1 VSRSVERFPFQL
13 EVRPG
18 DTLRGDLWRPDAP
31 AAGAAIVV
39 CHGFKG
45 FKDWGFFPY
54 VAEELAR
61 HTGCVTASFN
71 FTGSGVRDEI
81 ETFTDLEGFSRNTIS
96 RELEDL
102 EAVLDRLGSGRAGEA
117 RFPSAHRFGLLG
129 HSRGGATCILKTA
142 TRSQV
147 RGLVTWAAIAGFDR
161 YVDMFGPRWEAGEV
175 VEIPN
180 ARTGQMMP
188 LRRNFLD
195 DLRANPERL
204 DVLAAA
210 RSLDVPWLVVHG
222 TRDES
227 VPFADAELLAEAGG
241 PRAMMMMVEGA
252 GHTFGSGH
260 PFAGT
265 NDHLERIVERSGD
278 LLRRC
283 LAPEA
288 S

>member
-1 VSRSVERFPFQL
+1 VSREVLHQPFAF
-13 EVRPG
+13 EIRTG
-18 DTLRGDLWRPDAP
+18 DVIRGDVWRPDAP
-31 AAGAAIVV
+31 VPGAAVVV

-54 VAEELAR
+54 LAEEMAR
-61 HTGCVTASFN
+61 RTGCLTASFN
-71 FTGSGVRDEI
+71 FTGCGVGEDL

-96 RELEDL
+96 RELGDL
-102 EAVLDRLGSGRAGEA
+102 EAVLDRLAAGRCGDVQVPPAD
-117 RFPSAHRFGLLG
+117 RFGLLG
-129 HSRGGATCILKTA
+129 HSRGGATCILEAA

-147 RGLVTWAAIAGFDR
+147 RGLVTWAAIAGLER
-161 YVDMFGPRWEAGEV
+161 YVALYGERWDAGQV

-188 LRRNFLD
+188 LRRNVLD
-195 DLRANPERL
+195 DLRANRDRL

-210 RSLDVPWLVVHG
+210 RTLRVPWLVVHG
-222 TRDES
+222 TEDES
-227 VPFADAELLAEAGG
+227 VPFSDAAMLAEAG
-241 PRAMMMMVEGA
+241 ADHAAVMAVEGA

-265 NDHLERIVERSGD
+265 SEALEKIIERSAD

-283 LAPEA
+283 LAGA
-288 S
+288 GA